1 MKTKKI
7 SVIATCLW
15 LCFTPTTLR
24 ADTIVQNINFNNRPV
39 GTYMESMM
47 RSDWSMSSTS
57 NNGVSEGRVKVVEIG
72 GNKVLQVKYPKGY
85 ADPVN
90 GGAQWKAPLPP
101 RDEYYS
107 EYQVM
112 FNSNFE
118 WVKGGKIP
126 GLVGGTA
133 PTGGK
138 NSDHGMS
145 ARYMWRNNPGGK
157 AILYLYWPGQKSTFG
172 DEIVFGRTFSKGV
185 WHTLKQRIKL
195 NTPGLS
201 NGIIQVWFDGTLVY
215 SNTNYNLRTSGD
227 IWKIDKFYF
236 SSFFGGN
243 APLWSAVKD
252 EYIYFDNFR
261 IWYP

>member
-1 MKTKKI
+1 M
-7 SVIATCLW
+7 
-15 LCFTPTTLR
+15 R
-24 ADTIVQNINFNNRPV
+24 ANW
-39 GTYMESMM
+39 G
-47 RSDWSMSSTS
+47 MSNTS
-57 NNGVSEGRVKVVEIG
+57 NNGVSEHRVKVVKIG
-72 GNKVLQVKYPKGY
+72 GNKVLQIKYPKGY
-85 ADPVN
+85 AGPAKS
-90 GGAQWKAPLPP
+90 GAQWKAPLPP
-101 RDEYYS
+101 RDEYYA

-112 FNSNFE
+112 FGTNFE

-138 NSDHGMS
+138 NADHGMS
-145 ARYMWRNNPGGK
+145 TRYMWKTNPGGK
-157 AILYLYWPGQKSTFG
+157 ALLYLYWLEKTNTFG
-172 DEIVFGRTFSKGV
+172 EEILLGKTFSKGV

-195 NTPGLS
+195 NTPGAS
-201 NGIIQVWFDGTLVY
+201 DGIIQVWFNGKIVY
-215 SNTNYNLRTSGD
+215 FRTNYKFRNYGD
-227 IWKIDKFYF
+227 TWKIDNFYF